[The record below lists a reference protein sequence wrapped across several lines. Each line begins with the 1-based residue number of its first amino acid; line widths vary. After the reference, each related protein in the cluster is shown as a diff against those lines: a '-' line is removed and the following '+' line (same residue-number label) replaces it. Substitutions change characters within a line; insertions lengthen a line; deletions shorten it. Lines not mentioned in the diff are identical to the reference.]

1 MNNLKRNTA
10 SPGRQ
15 LQIAGYLTE
24 SDKQILMDHAKT
36 LKQQGGRGAAKEL
49 ERMNKTYAKYGLSFG
64 KLEGA

>member
-10 SPGRQ
+10 SRGRQ

-24 SDKQILMDHAKT
+24 SDKQILLDHAKI
-36 LKQQGGRGAAKEL
+36 LKQQGSRSAAKEL

-64 KLEGA
+64 KLEGV